1 MVEKKSKAYFMISEN
16 YVKFKFQSPQI
27 RFYENTATPIR
38 LHIIYSRLHAKAAQL
53 GSCNRDCMAQKT
65 PKYLLSDPLQ
75 KIFTHPCSR
84 LLINVMH
91 VPLQCWVISPMEAQ
105 APVMSSPYHLAGVLD
120 RAGGQPLLPDNLFSL
135 PEKPRALS

>member
-1 MVEKKSKAYFMISEN
+1 MRTQPHPFVYTLSIAAYMQKQHSW
-16 YVKFKFQSPQI
+16 VA
-27 RFYENTATPIR
+27 ATETVWP
-38 LHIIYSRLHAKAAQL
+38 K
-53 GSCNRDCMAQKT
+53 KT

-84 LLINVMH
+84 LLINVMY